1 MLNLSFVKIMY
12 GNKSISMG
20 MSIRVHHL
28 PRIFAAPPGHP
39 TASGF
44 NSIEYVYEIFLNL
57 INVWDMHNAKE
68 NSIELDRIDR
78 MSKINFQNM
87 TIFTSYPMYFD
98 ALNTN
103 INLKNRKCN
112 ILWSFWLQNWS
123 FLPNQAIMAKWA
135 VFGPKWPQ
143 YVTFAIFRVHICV
156 QRIEIHKIRC
166 KNRHILK
173 IYFWHFIYFLIF

>member
-1 MLNLSFVKIMY
+1 MQVDLHY
-12 GNKSISMG
+12 
-20 MSIRVHHL
+20 RVHHL

-44 NSIEYVYEIFLNL
+44 DSIEYVYEIFLNL

-123 FLPNQAIMAKWA
+123 FPPESSGQWNHGQMSSFRAKMA
-135 VFGPKWPQ
+135 
-143 YVTFAIFRVHICV
+143 TICYICDFSSSYLCSAH
-156 QRIEIHKIRC
+156 R
-166 KNRHILK
+166 NT
-173 IYFWHFIYFLIF
+173 